1 MAVENSKKEVAEE
14 NKNDTNNSKPIK
26 TIEKLEE
33 QFEILNDSK
42 KDTIIGIEI
51 KEGSNLIKITTKNE
65 NGEKQTS
72 KVENK
77 IEEILKNKKEIF
89 AEPEIVKVLN
99 AVEPSKF
106 KQFLLKR
113 KLSPIVLNEL
123 NNNKQNKTIIDYV
136 EAIKNKENCENLEIK
151 HDLSNTVLKGNLK
164 RMMKR
169 IAKAENKIDGME
181 VIGLQESKIAGL
193 LGKKRIKKK
202 PVTIKEGLKFT
213 GKIKAVEKVRNLSKK
228 AFTKAIKVTGAVKE
242 GIKKV
247 SEVYKENDLEKLE
260 DKEDPELEETEPKKQ
275 EDEEQEK

>member
-193 LGKKRIKKK
+193 LGKKRIKNK

-213 GKIKAVEKVRNLSKK
+213 GKIKTVEKVRNLSKK

-260 DKEDPELEETEPKKQ
+260 DKEDPDLEETEPKIQ